1 MGRWTVKTYPFFTG
15 PLCVPVIRG
24 AHESTGAMQQLKFRI
39 RTCCLS
45 LSYMI
50 VKQIWEDVTFFH
62 YFSTFK
68 DKTTSRLL
76 EKIITTLIDNDNNC

>member
-1 MGRWTVKTYPFFTG
+1 M
-15 PLCVPVIRG
+15 PVIRG

-50 VKQIWEDVTFFH
+50 VKQIWEDFGQKIKSKRAKVANVTFFH